1 LKLRSLVR
9 RRPSPAMAISLVA
22 LFMSLGGVGYAAT
35 QLPANSVGTAQL
47 RDGAVSY
54 KKIQPNSVGKVRL
67 ADGGV
72 INSKLSN
79 GSVSYK
85 KIQPA
90 AVGRVRANLNQ
101 LQARVNGTCSAGSA
115 IGAVDSKGA
124 TTCNSTRPAEFGA
137 VNNPATPL
145 TGTAAAVTSVNL
157 PAGSTYLAFANPTAT
172 VTGSGTAQRVTVS
185 CTLNVATT
193 TVTRS
198 ATVNTGAS
206 TNDSSVSIPL
216 QLAVP
221 AGAATVSCLA
231 TPDAGTL
238 PRTVVTSSINAIQ
251 TASNS

>member
-1 LKLRSLVR
+1 LKLHSLVR

-35 QLPANSVGTAQL
+35 QLPDNSVGTAQL
-47 RDGAVSY
+47 KNNAVTY
-54 KKIQPNSVGKVRL
+54 QKIEPNSVGKVRL

-101 LQARVNGTCSAGSA
+101 LQARVNGTCSTGSA

-124 TTCNSTRPAEFGA
+124 TTCNSTRPAEFGTTA
-137 VNNPATPL
+137 ANVTVAATATPVNSL
-145 TGTAAAVTSVNL
+145 NL
-157 PAGSTYLAFANPTAT
+157 PAGSTYLALANPEASVT
-172 VTGSGTAQRVTVS
+172 VTGPSERVLVT
-185 CTLNVATT
+185 CTLSVGTSS
-193 TVTRS
+193 VTRS
-198 ATVNTGAS
+198 VTVDSGATGTT
-206 TNDSSVSIPL
+206 TNMSIPL
-216 QLAVP
+216 QLATP
-221 AGAATVSCLA
+221 AGAASVACS
-231 TPDAGTL
+231 GTTTGAVN
-238 PRTVVTSSINAIQ
+238 PAVKVDSAINAIQ